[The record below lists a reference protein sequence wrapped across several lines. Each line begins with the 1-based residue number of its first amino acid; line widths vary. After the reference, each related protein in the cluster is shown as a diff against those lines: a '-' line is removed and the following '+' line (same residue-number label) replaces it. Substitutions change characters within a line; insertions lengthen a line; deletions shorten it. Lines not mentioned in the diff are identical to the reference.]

1 MRYIL
6 PFKITIFISILM
18 RADAFIYK
26 GRIGK
31 INVRTSLFLAFCWQ
45 FVMGIVIEVVEGI

>member
-31 INVRTSLFLAFCWQ
+31 INVRTSLFLVFCWQ